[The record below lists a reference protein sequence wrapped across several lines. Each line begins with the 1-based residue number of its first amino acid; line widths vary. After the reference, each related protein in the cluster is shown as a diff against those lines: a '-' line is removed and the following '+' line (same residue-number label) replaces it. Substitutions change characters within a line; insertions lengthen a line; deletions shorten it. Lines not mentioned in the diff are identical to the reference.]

1 MKPLIILL
9 FLLFLLSSTIISQT
23 PDDFICAPVTE
34 DPNSNFSITGGK
46 YKPSKNGE
54 GEYLRVLVV
63 FVQFEGDNSA
73 ADDWLPNEFPGW
85 AYSFLDPNP
94 SVEYTDKTSSDYWN
108 EMALGNFDVIGTV
121 FPDLITLP
129 PESTYAN
136 ASENFSHTNLDAIEI
151 IDNWNPSQGPGPGG
165 WNWSPYDNWEYDP
178 GTQTFVFNPGNADG
192 YIDMIFMIYRNA
204 TFQRDTLEKP
214 GTWFGGGW
222 GAFGGAATLGK
233 IPFEFITND
242 DLIVSSGNGW
252 ISAEGSGIT
261 FRTGGPGGKRGTLGL
276 MAHEYGHYLFE
287 AGHPNYSGI
296 MGGNTYAMNGWERIR
311 VDQIQPILASGN
323 GNEYILGDFIET
335 GNVLKIP
342 IPINNPNSTTYFLVE
357 NHQRTSSYDHIVRG
371 GSING
376 GYDYTGLGKG
386 IYVYLIKNGNN
397 YPGVNF
403 EMLVADGYF
412 DWTYVGD
419 FWAGPGWNVGKP
431 YEGWLPKTTRIAVNR
446 NTGKNDR
453 MPKHLYWN
461 NHWAVK
467 WVDTNPL
474 TKEWELTRDIMGDLT
489 DAFNIGYNEFITN
502 WSNPSSY
509 VTGYGQTNISIQL
522 VDENAGVF
530 TSKSFQ
536 QKHQH

>member
-9 FLLFLLSSTIISQT
+9 FLLFLFPSTIISQT
-23 PDDFICAPVTE
+23 PYDFISAPVPE

-46 YKPSKNGE
+46 YKPSRNNE
-54 GEYLRVLVV
+54 GDYLRVLVA
-63 FVQFEGDNSA
+63 FVQFQGDNSA
-73 ADDWLPNEFPGW
+73 ANDWTPNQLPGW
-85 AYSFLDPNP
+85 AYSFLDTSP
-94 SVEYTDKTSSDYWN
+94 SEDYTDKTYSDYWN
-108 EMALGNFDVIGTV
+108 EMALGNFDVIGNV

-136 ASENFSHTNLDAIEI
+136 ASESFSHTNLDAIEI
-151 IDNWNPSQGPGPGG
+151 IDNWNPSQGPGG

-178 GTQTFVFNPGNADG
+178 GTQTFVFTAGNADG
-192 YIDMIFMIYRNA
+192 YVDMIFMIYRNA
-204 TFQRDTLEKP
+204 TYYDPNDSTDLP
-214 GTWFGGGW
+214 GKWFGGGW
-222 GAFGGAATLGK
+222 GAFDGAATLGN
-233 IPFEFITND
+233 IPFEFSTND
-242 DLIVSSGNGW
+242 GLIVSSGNG
-252 ISAEGSGIT
+252 SVSDEGSGIT
-261 FRTGGPGGKRGTLGL
+261 FRTGGPRGKWVTLGL
-276 MAHEYGHYLFE
+276 MAHEYGHYLYGS
-287 AGHPNYSGI
+287 GHTNYSGI
-296 MGGNTYAMNGWERIR
+296 MGGRTYAMNGWERIR
-311 VDQIQPILASGN
+311 VDQIQPIPASGN

-371 GSING
+371 GPING

-386 IYVYLIKNGNN
+386 IYVYLIKNGNS
-397 YPGVNF
+397 YPAVNF

-412 DWTYVGD
+412 DWIYVGD

-431 YEGWLPKTTRIAVNR
+431 YEGWLPKTTRITVNR

-489 DAFNIGYNEFITN
+489 DAFNIGYNELITP

-509 VTGYGQTNISIQL
+509 VTGTGQTDISIQL

-530 TSKSFQ
+530 TSRSFQ
-536 QKHQH
+536 LKHPH